1 MCSKCTLTFM
11 GQSCLCDVLV
21 IPFIL
26 AKSVNIYKYLFIR
39 DIQLIFIYV
48 IIIMLFDCYI
58 LIETYYKI

>member
-1 MCSKCTLTFM
+1 MCSKCTLTFT

-21 IPFIL
+21 IPLIL